1 MMTGVMAKTPSG
13 RLLFYVLTWCGVSI
27 ACLRLV
33 IPFGFDLIYPILYV
47 LKSQYEVMLGLLFWD
62 LSNDLFNTRQSKR
75 LFPLLT
81 AGGVIGGMTGS
92 FCTPTLAR
100 LISIDNIMWVYLGTC
115 LGGAMIV
122 RRMGFLFPTLVT
134 PEQPAKKAKSRSS
147 VLDDLK
153 KVVPVIRES
162 LLVKIL
168 IVLTFVPNMVIPI
181 LNFMFNFTI
190 DQAFGTEGGMIKF
203 FGYFRGSMNIVSFV
217 VLLFVGRIYGK
228 WGLPIA
234 LMFHPANY
242 VIAFLSYLLWFNVY
256 AAVYSQLSTS
266 VLRNTINN
274 PARAVLMGLFPP
286 EHRSVVRPFLRGTV
300 VRIGILL
307 GSGTIMI
314 CQGLMHPRYISIVAI
329 TFVSIWIVTTF
340 VLKKK
345 YSSILLDL
353 ISRNLLDLKSLEEQ
367 DVSQIFLDKKVQP
380 QMVERFLSSRG
391 KTCLWYAQLIKSLGM
406 KNLDEHILSIIK
418 GQDDDTAVGLLRLL
432 SEDAGEGA
440 IPVFIE
446 LVRRSSPQ
454 LTIAVLKAA
463 ARMPM

>member
-1 MMTGVMAKTPSG
+1 MTRLLGRWLKIYEDEIGLFFWSALLFFVIHTSDILLNNFGETTFLKRYGVEYLPVIYMVNAVSTFIIMGMMTGVMAKTPSG

-147 VLDDLK
+147 VLDELK

-256 AAVYSQLSTS
+256 AGPDLQESPRLEVPGGARRKPDLPGQKGAAPDGGAVSLLQGEDLPL
-266 VLRNTINN
+266 VC
-274 PARAVLMGLFPP
+274 PADQIPG
-286 EHRSVVRPFLRGTV
+286 
-300 VRIGILL
+300 
-307 GSGTIMI
+307 
-314 CQGLMHPRYISIVAI
+314 
-329 TFVSIWIVTTF
+329 
-340 VLKKK
+340 
-345 YSSILLDL
+345 D
-353 ISRNLLDLKSLEEQ
+353 EE
-367 DVSQIFLDKKVQP
+367 P
-380 QMVERFLSSRG
+380 G
-391 KTCLWYAQLIKSLGM
+391 
-406 KNLDEHILSIIK
+406 
-418 GQDDDTAVGLLRLL
+418 
-432 SEDAGEGA
+432 
-440 IPVFIE
+440 
-446 LVRRSSPQ
+446 
-454 LTIAVLKAA
+454 
-463 ARMPM
+463 